1 MLKIYFGDMPE
12 AIYNTSVYFN
22 NVYGDDWLQDA
33 FAQKAIKRV
42 DKSTVLGSGAVD
54 SPVLGV
60 IAPENL
66 SGGVKTVLLIKNE
79 PDKVF
84 NASTCGDNCAGLILE
99 LARERD
105 VTINLR
111 HVMDFGKRRF
121 TAQILNTGVIVH
133 SMAEIIDIAYD
144 YV

>member
-22 NVYGDDWLQDA
+22 NVYGDNWLQDA

-42 DKSTVLGSGAVD
+42 DKSTVLGSGAID

-79 PDKVF
+79 PNKVF

-99 LARERD
+99 IARERD
-105 VTINLR
+105 ITINLR

-133 SMAEIIDIAYD
+133 TMAEIIDIAYD